1 MSDVELQKSLEQNC
15 GRFLPL
21 NLTDS
26 ALSERKIEVT
36 MGGLLRHRD
45 TCLHHRVGWYADC
58 ARCTQFGT
66 AISSTSGRDGN
77 SAAYAAERCC
87 WG

>member
-21 NLTDS
+21 NLIDS
-26 ALSERKIEVT
+26 AQSERKIEVT
-36 MGGLLRHRD
+36 MRGFLRHRD

-58 ARCTQFGT
+58 ARCTQSGI
-66 AISSTSGRDGN
+66 AISSAGGL
-77 SAAYAAERCC
+77 EMKQ
-87 WG
+87 

>member
-21 NLTDS
+21 NLIDS

-36 MGGLLRHRD
+36 MRGLL
-45 TCLHHRVGWYADC
+45 HHETLVIIIQLIG
-58 ARCTQFGT
+58 
-66 AISSTSGRDGN
+66 I
-77 SAAYAAERCC
+77 
-87 WG
+87 